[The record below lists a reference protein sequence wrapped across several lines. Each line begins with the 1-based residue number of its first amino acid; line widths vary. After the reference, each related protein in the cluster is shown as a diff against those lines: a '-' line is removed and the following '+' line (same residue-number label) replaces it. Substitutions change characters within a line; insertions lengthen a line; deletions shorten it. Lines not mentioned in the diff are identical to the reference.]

1 MTTEPIT
8 RLLDA
13 ARSGDLDAS
22 AALFNAVYKELQS
35 LARAHRRRWRG
46 NDTLNTTALIHE
58 AFLKLAGPADF
69 VNRKHFFATASKAMR
84 QVLVNYAEQ
93 QRTAKRGGDAL
104 RVTLDEAT
112 LASEVTAEELLDLH
126 RVLTRLE
133 AENPRRCRIVECRVF
148 GGMTIEEAA
157 EALSISPA
165 TVKREWQIASAQI
178 YRELEAARGTPA
190 PNPR

>member
-1 MTTEPIT
+1 MEEGAAQVPELFQ
-8 RLLDA
+8 RLFREHYPEVARKLYALTGDYA
-13 ARSGDLDAS
+13 AAEDLAQEVFLRLYLRPPDR
-22 AALFNAVYKELQS
+22 LEAVG
-35 LARAHRRRWRG
+35 AW
-46 NDTLNTTALIHE
+46 
-58 AFLKLAGPADF
+58 
-69 VNRKHFFATASKAMR
+69 
-84 QVLVNYAEQ
+84 
-93 QRTAKRGGDAL
+93 
-104 RVTLDEAT
+104 
-112 LASEVTAEELLDLH
+112 LH